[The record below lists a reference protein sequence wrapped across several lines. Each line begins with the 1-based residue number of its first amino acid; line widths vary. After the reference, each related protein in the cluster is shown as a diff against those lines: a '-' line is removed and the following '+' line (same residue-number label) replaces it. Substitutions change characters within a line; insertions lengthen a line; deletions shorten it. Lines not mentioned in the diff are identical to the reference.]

1 MSEEKPWHKYKK
13 KINDNTSSVK
23 PWDMINGS
31 ERATVEEAD
40 RRFAICQSCPE
51 LIKLTGQCKK
61 CGCFMAAK
69 TKLEKATCPI
79 GKWDGENNTDKTI
92 FINIPSYS
100 DPEIWDTI
108 EDFISKATNS
118 SRVFFG
124 ITHQTFD
131 LENDLLK
138 SKTNSNNVKMDIIP
152 AGSIIGCQPG
162 RKNSHQ
168 FYDGQDY
175 YLNMDSHMRAVE
187 NWDSLIIKD
196 FEDLELKNGKSV
208 MTGYVNSYDVN
219 ENGKSILNKETPWL
233 FYMSED
239 NVLNFK
245 NNGVL
250 QMCPKHGNHTE
261 PVLSPYISGHF
272 FFARGRYVER
282 VNFVEEITF
291 TEEELFMAVRF
302 FTAGYNIYIPSSTYV
317 FHRYGRPNRRLIW
330 EDFPEKFYSASE
342 ASKNFS
348 VYILENNILS
358 EKNGLFTERTL
369 EEFEKYAS
377 ISFKTREVGLKIIN
391 GDEPKYIN

>member
-1 MSEEKPWHKYKK
+1 VAAKSRWEIYKEKNGVTPLDML
-13 KINDNTSSVK
+13 NPNTKRVS
-23 PWDMINGS
+23 DQDA
-31 ERATVEEAD
+31 ET
-40 RRFAICQSCPE
+40 RFNICKACPE

-61 CGCFMAAK
+61 CGCFMEAK

-79 GKWDGENNTDKTI
+79 GKWGSSNYDNKTI

-108 EDFISKATNS
+108 KDFILKAKNS
-118 SRVFFG
+118 SRIFFG

-138 SKTNSNNVKMDIIP
+138 SETNYTNVKMDIIP
-152 AGSIIGCQPG
+152 AGSIIGCQPA
-162 RKNSHQ
+162 RKNSHK

-187 NWDSLIIKD
+187 NWDSLIIDD
-196 FEDLELKNGKSV
+196 FEKLEIKKGKSV
-208 MTGYVNSYDVN
+208 LTGYVNSYEVN
-219 ENGKSILNKETPWL
+219 ESGESILRKETPWI

-239 NVLNFK
+239 NISNFK
-245 NNGVL
+245 ANGVL
-250 QMCPKHGNHTE
+250 QMCPKHSNHTE
-261 PVLSPYISGHF
+261 PVLSPYVSGHF
-272 FFARGRYVER
+272 FFARGKYIEHVG
-282 VNFVEEITF
+282 FVEEITF

-302 FTAGYNIYIPSSTYV
+302 FTAGYNLYIPSKNYV

-330 EDFPEKFYSASE
+330 EDFPEKFYPASE

-348 VYILENNILS
+348 VNVLENNIINQ
-358 EKNGLFTERTL
+358 ENGLFSERTL

-377 ISFKTREVGLKIIN
+377 ISFKNRDLGSKIIS
-391 GDEPKYIN
+391 GDEPSYIN